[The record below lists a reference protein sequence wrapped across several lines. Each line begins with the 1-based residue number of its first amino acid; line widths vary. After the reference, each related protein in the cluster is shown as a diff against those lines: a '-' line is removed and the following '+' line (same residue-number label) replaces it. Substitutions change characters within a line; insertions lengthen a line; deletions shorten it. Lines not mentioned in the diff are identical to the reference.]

1 MSEGWFVFCVSKNR
15 VCSLLRRGDECVR
28 TWLPGKQ
35 NDARCTHMRGF
46 DYQRLVIGYHGCDAA
61 VRDQVIQKGA
71 QLKAFPKTYDWL
83 GEGIY
88 FWEHGPARALEWAQ
102 QQKVRGRLK
111 TPAVLG
117 AVLHLGQCFDLL
129 DAEYTD
135 VLAEAYPQFK
145 QEVLEFWGDPL
156 PKNRPLHANDDDILL
171 RDLDCAVV
179 NWTIEELQRKGTP
192 FHSVRGVFQEGKAAF
207 PDSGIRLRSHIQ
219 IAVRDPACVL
229 GYFLPSSERH
239 DA

>member
-1 MSEGWFVFCVSKNR
+1 M
-15 VCSLLRRGDECVR
+15 
-28 TWLPGKQ
+28 
-35 NDARCTHMRGF
+35 
-46 DYQRLVIGYHGCDAA
+46 
-61 VRDQVIQKGA
+61 
-71 QLKAFPKTYDWL
+71 
-83 GEGIY
+83 
-88 FWEHGPARALEWAQ
+88 
-102 QQKVRGRLK
+102 K

-207 PDSGIRLRSHIQ
+207 PDSGSALIFKSPFVIPLVYWAISYHLPNVMMLNSQPFFDVRAAWKRVVLERDSMTKEERL
-219 IAVRDPACVL
+219 ATLV
-229 GYFLPSSERH
+229 
-239 DA
+239 DAGILTPKGNPRKPYISDCLLMTSVTK